1 MWTAPSFC
9 AEHAYSSASKSCSQ
23 GSSTPRKQPRKSPLV
38 PRSLEPP
45 VLELSPGAKA
55 QLEDLMMVGDLLEVS
70 LDETQ
75 HIWRILQA
83 THPPSE
89 DRFLHVMEDDSMD
102 EKPLK
107 MRGRDSSERKRKRKL
122 ERAEQFFGDMKQ
134 KSKDLKKLE
143 KPKKKKLKLTM
154 DKTKELNKL
163 AKKLA
168 KEEERKK
175 KREKAVVAKVELAK
189 ESTEKKREKKVL
201 DIPSKYDWSGAE
213 ESDDENAVCAAQN
226 CQRPC
231 KDKVDWVQC
240 DGGCDEWFH
249 QVCVGVSPEM
259 AENED
264 YICINCAK
272 KPMQGPSSP
281 AHAPPPPFLLSYK
294 LPMEDLKEAS

>member
-1 MWTAPSFC
+1 M
-9 AEHAYSSASKSCSQ
+9 K
-23 GSSTPRKQPRKSPLV
+23 
-38 PRSLEPP
+38 
-45 VLELSPGAKA
+45 
-55 QLEDLMMVGDLLEVS
+55 
-70 LDETQ
+70 
-75 HIWRILQA
+75 
-83 THPPSE
+83 
-89 DRFLHVMEDDSMD
+89 DDSMD

-134 KSKDLKKLE
+134 KSKELKKLE

-231 KDKVDWVQC
+231 KDKV
-240 DGGCDEWFH
+240 
-249 QVCVGVSPEM
+249 
-259 AENED
+259 
-264 YICINCAK
+264 
-272 KPMQGPSSP
+272 SSP
-281 AHAPPPPFLLSYK
+281 YCHRQFHASSEPLCQVTSKFSSTRNQSGVVRNERGWSSPW
-294 LPMEDLKEAS
+294 

>member
-1 MWTAPSFC
+1 
-9 AEHAYSSASKSCSQ
+9 
-23 GSSTPRKQPRKSPLV
+23 
-38 PRSLEPP
+38 
-45 VLELSPGAKA
+45 
-55 QLEDLMMVGDLLEVS
+55 
-70 LDETQ
+70 
-75 HIWRILQA
+75 
-83 THPPSE
+83 
-89 DRFLHVMEDDSMD
+89 MD

-134 KSKDLKKLE
+134 KSKELKKLE

-231 KDKVDWVQC
+231 KDKVSFFPLVLSQAVQC
-240 DGGCDEWFH
+240 SVRATC
-249 QVCVGVSPEM
+249 QVMFNLSSLRNQSGVVR
-259 AENED
+259 NER
-264 YICINCAK
+264 
-272 KPMQGPSSP
+272 GLSSTWVD
-281 AHAPPPPFLLSYK
+281 AWI
-294 LPMEDLKEAS
+294 

>member
-1 MWTAPSFC
+1 
-9 AEHAYSSASKSCSQ
+9 
-23 GSSTPRKQPRKSPLV
+23 
-38 PRSLEPP
+38 
-45 VLELSPGAKA
+45 
-55 QLEDLMMVGDLLEVS
+55 MVEVS
-70 LDETQ
+70 TSLKPQ
-75 HIWRILQA
+75 VCSIWKFARRKKKSLF
-83 THPPSE
+83 TFS
-89 DRFLHVMEDDSMD
+89 VKDDSMD

-134 KSKDLKKLE
+134 KSKELKKLE

-231 KDKVDWVQC
+231 KDKVSFCLVR
-240 DGGCDEWFH
+240 
-249 QVCVGVSPEM
+249 
-259 AENED
+259 
-264 YICINCAK
+264 
-272 KPMQGPSSP
+272 
-281 AHAPPPPFLLSYK
+281 L
-294 LPMEDLKEAS
+294 